1 MFSYDFNFSEFSLI
15 AQSLLS
21 RIDFVSGMLVD
32 LPSDSG
38 IKSMYEK
45 ELVSLR
51 SLYDKITLH
60 DSNS

>member
-21 RIDFVSGMLVD
+21 RIDFVSKMLVD
-32 LPSDSG
+32 LPSDSEV
-38 IKSMYEK
+38 KSMYEK

-51 SLYDKITLH
+51 SLYDKITLQK
-60 DSNS
+60 

>member
-21 RIDFVSGMLVD
+21 RIDFVSNMLIG
-32 LPSDSG
+32 LPSDSD
-38 IKSMYEK
+38 IKAMYEK

-51 SLYDKITLH
+51 ALYDKITLQK
-60 DSNS
+60 